1 MRKQKV
7 NIFNAHFQIA
17 TFLTTDVYIYVCVCV
32 CVCVCMLSVVIS
44 NHA

>member
-17 TFLTTDVYIYVCVCV
+17 TFLTTDVYIYIYVCVCV
-32 CVCVCMLSVVIS
+32 YACIV
-44 NHA
+44 

>member
-1 MRKQKV
+1 MRRQKV

-17 TFLTTDVYIYVCVCV
+17 TFLTTDVYIYIYV
-32 CVCVCMLSVVIS
+32 CVCVCMHSVVIS

>member
-17 TFLTTDVYIYVCVCV
+17 TFLTTDVYIYIYV
-32 CVCVCMLSVVIS
+32 CVCVCMHSVVIS